1 MGNALLQPVDGI
13 ATSTQTYFINQQNA
27 RELQRRSVEAKNR
40 KKLADK
46 LAADPQFVD
55 PANTPRLARVEA
67 ELARVAILMSKTTDA
82 SDYHKLANAR
92 GTLFKEWQVLSGT
105 PNPGSAKSKRPA
117 KPAMIQPEPIPDAK
131 PAQS

>member
-1 MGNALLQPVDGI
+1 MNEPVLELLQTP
-13 ATSTQTYFINQQNA
+13 ANPPQKYFISQQNA
-27 RELQRRSVEAKNR
+27 RELQQKSAEAKNR

-46 LAADPQFVD
+46 LASDPQFVN

-67 ELARVAILMSKTTDA
+67 ELARVGELMAKTTDA

-105 PNPGSAKSKRPA
+105 PNPGSAKSKRSA
-117 KPAMIQPEPIPDAK
+117 KPAMIQPEPILEMPKQA
-131 PAQS
+131 P